1 MFTFNCSAQRRL
13 QRLRSS
19 LADAALSVLT
29 LIPIL
34 HTAGSFR
41 SFSLPFRPHLL
52 RQAFPED
59 LAKNTSST
67 NIVPSPDFVFFIFLF
82 TPLLSCL
89 LSVFFHSRK
98 LWEAHSNSSLYIQC
112 LEHYWPIQG
121 PQKIFLK
128 ERKWWGSHLSPCN
141 LSPEL
146 MF

>member
-1 MFTFNCSAQRRL
+1 MFTFNCSVQRRL
-13 QRLRSS
+13 QRLHSS

-41 SFSLPFRPHLL
+41 SFPLPFRPHLL

-67 NIVPSPDFVFFIFLF
+67 TIVSSPYFVFYIFLF
-82 TPLLSCL
+82 IHLLSCL
-89 LSVFFHSRK
+89 LSIFFHSRK
-98 LWEAHSNSSLYIQC
+98 LWEAYSNSSLYIQC
-112 LEHYWPIQG
+112 LEQYWHIQG

-128 ERKWWGSHLSPCN
+128 ERKWVGFTFKSLQSE
-141 LSPEL
+141 S
-146 MF
+146 